1 MQARAAP
8 MPVVRGDRAEAYSL
22 AHDSEV
28 VAGAAVG
35 EAGAAIR
42 HEERGRRCPKQP
54 VPFPGI
60 GRQLGGRAV
69 GEWQEAGLAELAPAK
84 CQDTGVQIDI
94 GSIEGERLADPEAGD
109 GEESE

>member
-28 VAGAAVG
+28 VAGATVG

-42 HEERGRRCPKQP
+42 HEERVRRCPKQP

-69 GEWQEAGLAELAPAK
+69 GEWQEAGLAELPRRSVRTPASRS
-84 CQDTGVQIDI
+84 T
-94 GSIEGERLADPEAGD
+94 SAALR
-109 GEESE
+109 ESAS